1 MVGTVDSWLLW
12 KLTGNHVTDVS
23 NASRTMLF
31 NINSLEWDDDLCS
44 FFGIPISALPKVCS
58 SAEIYGNLNASKL
71 NGIPISGILGDQQ
84 ELVLDRCTFELIK
97 SVLWFIQLF
106 VGARYIS
113 LNIFNVLKPSKDI
126 NGPQH

>member
-31 NINSLEWDDDLCS
+31 NINSLEWDDNLCN

-71 NGIPISGILGDQQ
+71 HGIPISGILGDQQ
-84 ELVLDRCTFELIK
+84 ESGLNSPRAKYV
-97 SVLWFIQLF
+97 FIL
-106 VGARYIS
+106 RRR
-113 LNIFNVLKPSKDI
+113 
-126 NGPQH
+126 